1 MQNNFLHIKVQY
13 KFISYVIFWQ
23 SQKNIEKYLKE
34 SIQDLHLSDLS
45 SVDLVKRLLF
55 TLTLMECVGD

>member
-23 SQKNIEKYLKE
+23 SQKNIEKNLKE